1 MFPTN
6 DDVSG
11 VTLSLIVIALTYRYH
26 PIELVDTKS
35 DQFHMKNDQLSF
47 EDIKHIYKEC
57 IASQNSL
64 FDSGQIGN
72 PIRSNDTKKIFHYA
86 VAIEWMEAA
95 EE

>member
-72 PIRSNDTKKIFHYA
+72 PIRSYDTKKIFHYA
-86 VAIEWMEAA
+86 VAIEWMETA